1 MGMSENREKT
11 FIVYLLYVNTTYI
24 VYRLVLTV
32 PLQSW
37 FNHPVHRKGHLG
49 SERFL
54 KVPGQRSQDSNLSL
68 PIS

>member
-37 FNHPVHRKGHLG
+37 FNHSCSYKGTLRLR
-49 SERFL
+49 E
-54 KVPGQRSQDSNLSL
+54 VT
-68 PIS
+68 